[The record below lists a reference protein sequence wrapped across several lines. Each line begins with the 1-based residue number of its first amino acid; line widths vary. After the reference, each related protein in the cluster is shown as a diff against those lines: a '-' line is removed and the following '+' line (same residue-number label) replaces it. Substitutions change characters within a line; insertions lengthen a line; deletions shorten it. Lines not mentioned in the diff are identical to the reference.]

1 MRNCFRQIP
10 ETLEAVYFVFRMF
23 LVNICFNVKK
33 LPLNPQR
40 TERQSVIKFNF
51 PSFSGYI
58 VCAEAILYF
67 CVSDATGKRNTL
79 RLLLR
84 QRRGARKRR
93 MQSVDRRDRL
103 PDYRTFRAPPFWKM
117 RRIRFASRIRT
128 VYTSFR
134 RFGPAECQ
142 PVKSLLTPV
151 KGKLQ
156 LPSSSSIPSYA
167 HPLFFCTSLIFPS
180 PTYEQ
185 AQVGEDLLPRP

>member
-1 MRNCFRQIP
+1 MDKKESCSTGFSACGGSRKRHSTIP
-10 ETLEAVYFVFRMF
+10 PQCDPRGAF
-23 LVNICFNVKK
+23 LSYKNEVSYTIGIAAQSSN
-33 LPLNPQR
+33 LR
-40 TERQSVIKFNF
+40 TERQFLIQFNF

-103 PDYRTFRAPPFWKM
+103 PDYRTFRASPFWKM

-128 VYTSFR
+128 VHTSFR
-134 RFGPAECQ
+134 
-142 PVKSLLTPV
+142 
-151 KGKLQ
+151 
-156 LPSSSSIPSYA
+156 
-167 HPLFFCTSLIFPS
+167 
-180 PTYEQ
+180 
-185 AQVGEDLLPRP
+185 

>member
-23 LVNICFNVKK
+23 LINICFNVKK
-33 LPLNPQR
+33 MPLNPQMR
-40 TERQSVIKFNF
+40 GCALRRNGRMSLTRPAAGGESCRAGFFFIQFNV
-51 PSFSGYI
+51 PSFSSYI

-134 RFGPAECQ
+134 
-142 PVKSLLTPV
+142 
-151 KGKLQ
+151 
-156 LPSSSSIPSYA
+156 
-167 HPLFFCTSLIFPS
+167 
-180 PTYEQ
+180 
-185 AQVGEDLLPRP
+185 

>member
-1 MRNCFRQIP
+1 MHEIVTKRNPTPQDWGAG
-10 ETLEAVYFVFRMF
+10 E
-23 LVNICFNVKK
+23 
-33 LPLNPQR
+33 LNRRSLFFIQ
-40 TERQSVIKFNF
+40 FNF

-84 QRRGARKRR
+84 QQRGARKRR

-103 PDYRTFRAPPFWKM
+103 PDYRTFRASPFWKM

-128 VYTSFR
+128 VHTSFR
-134 RFGPAECQ
+134 WFGPAECQ

-167 HPLFFCTSLIFPS
+167 HPLFFCTSLIFPRHKIF
-180 PTYEQ
+180 
-185 AQVGEDLLPRP
+185 RPHRSKLMWA

>member
-1 MRNCFRQIP
+1 MGNCFKRIP
-10 ETLEAVYFVFRMF
+10 ENLEAVYLVFRMF
-23 LVNICFNVKK
+23 LENVCLNVKK
-33 LPLNPQR
+33 NAAQSSNLR
-40 TERQSVIKFNF
+40 TERQFLIQFNF

-103 PDYRTFRAPPFWKM
+103 PDYRTFRASPFWKM

-128 VYTSFR
+128 VHTSFR
-134 RFGPAECQ
+134 
-142 PVKSLLTPV
+142 
-151 KGKLQ
+151 
-156 LPSSSSIPSYA
+156 
-167 HPLFFCTSLIFPS
+167 
-180 PTYEQ
+180 
-185 AQVGEDLLPRP
+185 

>member
-84 QRRGARKRR
+84 QQRGARKRR

-103 PDYRTFRAPPFWKM
+103 PDYRTFRASPFWKM
-117 RRIRFASRIRT
+117 RRIRFASQIRT
-128 VYTSFR
+128 VHTSFR
-134 RFGPAECQ
+134 
-142 PVKSLLTPV
+142 
-151 KGKLQ
+151 
-156 LPSSSSIPSYA
+156 
-167 HPLFFCTSLIFPS
+167 
-180 PTYEQ
+180 
-185 AQVGEDLLPRP
+185 

>member
-10 ETLEAVYFVFRMF
+10 ETLEAVYLVFRMF
-23 LVNICFNVKK
+23 LINICFNVKK
-33 LPLNPQR
+33 LPLNPQTR
-40 TERQSVIKFNF
+40 GSHCGGMVECRLRDPPQAEESCRAGFFFIQFNF

-103 PDYRTFRAPPFWKM
+103 PDYRTFRASPFWKM

-128 VYTSFR
+128 VHTSFR
-134 RFGPAECQ
+134 
-142 PVKSLLTPV
+142 
-151 KGKLQ
+151 
-156 LPSSSSIPSYA
+156 
-167 HPLFFCTSLIFPS
+167 
-180 PTYEQ
+180 
-185 AQVGEDLLPRP
+185 

>member
-1 MRNCFRQIP
+1 MILSWLFFFHRKMRPMKEKRSARIALRRNG
-10 ETLEAVYFVFRMF
+10 RMSLTRPAAGGESCRAGF
-23 LVNICFNVKK
+23 FFIQFNV
-33 LPLNPQR
+33 
-40 TERQSVIKFNF
+40 

-67 CVSDATGKRNTL
+67 CVSDAAGKRNIL

-103 PDYRTFRAPPFWKM
+103 PDYRTFRASPFWKM

-134 RFGPAECQ
+134 
-142 PVKSLLTPV
+142 
-151 KGKLQ
+151 
-156 LPSSSSIPSYA
+156 
-167 HPLFFCTSLIFPS
+167 
-180 PTYEQ
+180 
-185 AQVGEDLLPRP
+185 

>member
-67 CVSDATGKRNTL
+67 CVSDATGKRNNL

-103 PDYRTFRAPPFWKM
+103 PDYRTFRASPFWKNAAHTVCQPDKN
-117 RRIRFASRIRT
+117 RTYILPLIRFCGVSASEKSAN
-128 VYTSFR
+128 TS
-134 RFGPAECQ
+134 
-142 PVKSLLTPV
+142 

-167 HPLFFCTSLIFPS
+167 HPLFFCTSLIFPRHKIF
-180 PTYEQ
+180 
-185 AQVGEDLLPRP
+185 RPHRSKLMWA

>member
-1 MRNCFRQIP
+1 MRTRRKGRWLPRQP
-10 ETLEAVYFVFRMF
+10 STLAPSAHPREAF
-23 LVNICFNVKK
+23 LSYGNEVSYTIGIAAQSSN
-33 LPLNPQR
+33 LR
-40 TERQSVIKFNF
+40 TERQFLIQFNF

-103 PDYRTFRAPPFWKM
+103 PDYRTFRASPFWKM

-134 RFGPAECQ
+134 
-142 PVKSLLTPV
+142 
-151 KGKLQ
+151 
-156 LPSSSSIPSYA
+156 
-167 HPLFFCTSLIFPS
+167 
-180 PTYEQ
+180 
-185 AQVGEDLLPRP
+185 